1 MTLTEE
7 QISSAAQKMMAAAQ
21 AHRWSSRVVLD
32 DPEAKP
38 PSIGAMFAPLVSFE
52 LILLS
57 VEQSLRLLLLL
68 HFSHVELGTNH
79 NLDVLYRRLS
89 QKSDGSTEL
98 KDRILAKMNEL
109 GGSQEV
115 LTINDREV
123 KVCLKKHDSSYTSL
137 RYFGLD
143 RHGRSTSDWEIAGR
157 DVQILQC
164 MALALV
170 DLNMDEM
177 VRRSIPAPTSMRR
190 VPQSDM
196 TEELKALHDRMVSG
210 TRREPETSV

>member
-21 AHRWSSRVVLD
+21 AHRWASRVVLD
-32 DPEAKP
+32 DPE
-38 PSIGAMFAPLVSFE
+38 PSLPALARCSRLVSFE

-68 HFSHVELGTNH
+68 HFSHVESGTNH
-79 NLDVLYRRLS
+79 NLNVLCRLS
-89 QKSDGSTEL
+89 QKSGGSRAL
-98 KDRILAKMNEL
+98 KDWILAKMNEI
-109 GGSQEV
+109 GGSHEV
-115 LTINDREV
+115 LTINDKEV

-143 RHGRSTSDWEIAGR
+143 RHGGSTSDWEIAGR

-170 DLNMDEM
+170 G
-177 VRRSIPAPTSMRR
+177 STWMRWLDAVFR
-190 VPQSDM
+190 HPLQCVECRNPI
-196 TEELKALHDRMVSG
+196 
-210 TRREPETSV
+210 